1 MVRDNMEKK
10 QTGKGD
16 ESITGEQGF
25 QQSGQWRSYWE
36 GDI

>member
-25 QQSGQWRSYWE
+25 QQSGQ
-36 GDI
+36 